1 MSSARAVAVR
11 SRLPEALAWLAFV
24 ALLVVPALAW
34 PRGWMLGYLAQTAA
48 MIVLAL
54 SYNLLLGTT
63 GLLSFGHA
71 AFAGL
76 GAFVA
81 AHGFNRY
88 GLPLPLVPLA
98 GGAAGA
104 AFGALFGFVATRRA
118 GTAFAM
124 ITLGIGELVAAAAW
138 SVPEW
143 FGGAGGVSI
152 DRAAGPALAG
162 WEFGKPM
169 HAYALIAAWCV
180 VAAVAM
186 RVLVRTRLARLA
198 NAVRDNPARV
208 AALGTDP
215 CRVRFAMA
223 IAAAFFA
230 GVAGALTLIDVEVAT
245 AESVGMLR
253 SGAVLFATV
262 IGGTTAFFGP
272 VVGAVL
278 LTFFSVFVASVSRA
292 WLLYLGLLFV
302 AVVLAAPGGASGRWR
317 AWRDARRHGGAR
329 FDARRALPGAGAAL
343 AGGVAIV
350 FAAEL
355 AYALQFAQND
365 ARRAVIGPW
374 RFDAGAPLG
383 WGIAALAAALGM
395 GLAHAARRWGRGAPR
410 TNGPAFAD
418 AIDTC
423 GAACGSAEL
432 KARDAGDVDGSTNA
446 ASAANETNAVSIA
459 STTST
464 TSMTSTTSTTSM
476 TSMTSTTSARHAARV
491 SDNAPSPVFEVAAEP
506 VGGGVHAASAPPAL
520 RMADVSKSFGA
531 TPVLVGIDLTIRP
544 GERHALI
551 GPNGAGKS
559 TLFNLIAGAL
569 APTRGRIALNGIELG
584 RRRPHAVAR
593 LGLARSFQ
601 QTSVFARMS
610 VYDNLRCAALHAPR
624 ARRRW
629 RRGPAAAAAIDRAAD
644 AALASIGLAA
654 HRDALAGSL
663 SYAQQRAL
671 DVGLALA
678 SGASV
683 FLFDE
688 PTAGM
693 SREQARRTIELIRRA
708 TAGKTVLMIEHDMD
722 AVFGFADRVSVL
734 VRGEL
739 VATGSPAAIR
749 ANAAVRA
756 AYLGEAF

>member
-253 SGAVLFATV
+253 SSAVLFATV

-383 WGIAALAAALGM
+383 WGIAALAAALGV
-395 GLAHAARRWGRGAPR
+395 GLAHAARRWGRGALR

-459 STTST
+459 STTS
-464 TSMTSTTSTTSM
+464 MTSTTSTTS
-476 TSMTSTTSARHAARV
+476 TTSARRAARV

-756 AYLGEAF
+756 AYLGEAFER

>member
-1 MSSARAVAVR
+1 MSSVRAVAVR

-253 SGAVLFATV
+253 SSAVLFATV

-355 AYALQFAQND
+355 AYALQFAQDD

-383 WGIAALAAALGM
+383 WGIA
-395 GLAHAARRWGRGAPR
+395 
-410 TNGPAFAD
+410 
-418 AIDTC
+418 
-423 GAACGSAEL
+423 
-432 KARDAGDVDGSTNA
+432 
-446 ASAANETNAVSIA
+446 
-459 STTST
+459 
-464 TSMTSTTSTTSM
+464 
-476 TSMTSTTSARHAARV
+476 
-491 SDNAPSPVFEVAAEP
+491 
-506 VGGGVHAASAPPAL
+506 
-520 RMADVSKSFGA
+520 
-531 TPVLVGIDLTIRP
+531 
-544 GERHALI
+544 
-551 GPNGAGKS
+551 
-559 TLFNLIAGAL
+559 
-569 APTRGRIALNGIELG
+569 
-584 RRRPHAVAR
+584 
-593 LGLARSFQ
+593 
-601 QTSVFARMS
+601 
-610 VYDNLRCAALHAPR
+610 
-624 ARRRW
+624 
-629 RRGPAAAAAIDRAAD
+629 
-644 AALASIGLAA
+644 
-654 HRDALAGSL
+654 
-663 SYAQQRAL
+663 
-671 DVGLALA
+671 
-678 SGASV
+678 
-683 FLFDE
+683 
-688 PTAGM
+688 
-693 SREQARRTIELIRRA
+693 
-708 TAGKTVLMIEHDMD
+708 
-722 AVFGFADRVSVL
+722 
-734 VRGEL
+734 
-739 VATGSPAAIR
+739 
-749 ANAAVRA
+749 
-756 AYLGEAF
+756 

>member
-81 AHGFNRY
+81 AHSFNRY

-98 GGAAGA
+98 GGATGA

-383 WGIAALAAALGM
+383 WGIAALAAALGV

-459 STTST
+459 
-464 TSMTSTTSTTSM
+464 STTSTTSM

>member
-253 SGAVLFATV
+253 SSAVLFATV

-355 AYALQFAQND
+355 AYALQFAQDD

-383 WGIAALAAALGM
+383 WGIAALAAALGV

-459 STTST
+459 STTS
-464 TSMTSTTSTTSM
+464 M
-476 TSMTSTTSARHAARV
+476 TSMTSARRAARV

-739 VATGSPAAIR
+739 VATGSPTAIR

-756 AYLGEAF
+756 AYLGEAFER

>member
-81 AHGFNRY
+81 AHSFNRY

-383 WGIAALAAALGM
+383 WGIAALAAALGV

-459 STTST
+459 
-464 TSMTSTTSTTSM
+464 STTSTTSM

>member
-169 HAYALIAAWCV
+169 HAYALIATWCV

-253 SGAVLFATV
+253 SSAVLFATV

-383 WGIAALAAALGM
+383 WGIAALAAALGV

-459 STTST
+459 STANTA
-464 TSMTSTTSTTSM
+464 
-476 TSMTSTTSARHAARV
+476 STTSARRAARV
-491 SDNAPSPVFEVAAEP
+491 FDNAPSPVFEVAAEP

-739 VATGSPAAIR
+739 VATGSPTAIR

-756 AYLGEAF
+756 AYLGEAFER

>member
-186 RVLVRTRLARLA
+186 RALVRTRLARLA

-253 SGAVLFATV
+253 SSAVLFATV

-317 AWRDARRHGGAR
+317 A
-329 FDARRALPGAGAAL
+329 
-343 AGGVAIV
+343 
-350 FAAEL
+350 
-355 AYALQFAQND
+355 
-365 ARRAVIGPW
+365 
-374 RFDAGAPLG
+374 
-383 WGIAALAAALGM
+383 
-395 GLAHAARRWGRGAPR
+395 
-410 TNGPAFAD
+410 
-418 AIDTC
+418 
-423 GAACGSAEL
+423 
-432 KARDAGDVDGSTNA
+432 
-446 ASAANETNAVSIA
+446 
-459 STTST
+459 
-464 TSMTSTTSTTSM
+464 
-476 TSMTSTTSARHAARV
+476 
-491 SDNAPSPVFEVAAEP
+491 
-506 VGGGVHAASAPPAL
+506 
-520 RMADVSKSFGA
+520 
-531 TPVLVGIDLTIRP
+531 
-544 GERHALI
+544 
-551 GPNGAGKS
+551 
-559 TLFNLIAGAL
+559 
-569 APTRGRIALNGIELG
+569 
-584 RRRPHAVAR
+584 
-593 LGLARSFQ
+593 
-601 QTSVFARMS
+601 
-610 VYDNLRCAALHAPR
+610 
-624 ARRRW
+624 
-629 RRGPAAAAAIDRAAD
+629 
-644 AALASIGLAA
+644 
-654 HRDALAGSL
+654 
-663 SYAQQRAL
+663 
-671 DVGLALA
+671 
-678 SGASV
+678 
-683 FLFDE
+683 
-688 PTAGM
+688 
-693 SREQARRTIELIRRA
+693 
-708 TAGKTVLMIEHDMD
+708 
-722 AVFGFADRVSVL
+722 
-734 VRGEL
+734 
-739 VATGSPAAIR
+739 
-749 ANAAVRA
+749 
-756 AYLGEAF
+756 

>member
-355 AYALQFAQND
+355 AYALQFAQD
-365 ARRAVIGPW
+365 EARRAVIGPW
-374 RFDAGAPLG
+374 RFDAGAQLG
-383 WGIAALAAALGM
+383 WGIAALAAALGV
-395 GLAHAARRWGRGAPR
+395 GLAHAARRWGRGALR

-464 TSMTSTTSTTSM
+464 TS
-476 TSMTSTTSARHAARV
+476 TTSARRAARV

-756 AYLGEAF
+756 AYLGEAFER

>member
-1 MSSARAVAVR
+1 M
-11 SRLPEALAWLAFV
+11 PEALAWLAFV

-355 AYALQFAQND
+355 AYALQFAQDD

-383 WGIAALAAALGM
+383 WGIAALAAALGV

-464 TSMTSTTSTTSM
+464 TS
-476 TSMTSTTSARHAARV
+476 TTSARRAARV
-491 SDNAPSPVFEVAAEP
+491 SDNAPSPLFEVAAEP

-756 AYLGEAF
+756 AYLGEAFER

>member
-1 MSSARAVAVR
+1 M
-11 SRLPEALAWLAFV
+11 PEALAWLAFV

-253 SGAVLFATV
+253 SSAVLFATV

-383 WGIAALAAALGM
+383 WGIAALAAALGV
-395 GLAHAARRWGRGAPR
+395 GLAHAARRWGRGALR

-459 STTST
+459 STTS
-464 TSMTSTTSTTSM
+464 MTSTTSTTS
-476 TSMTSTTSARHAARV
+476 TTSARRAARV

-756 AYLGEAF
+756 AYLGEAFER

>member
-1 MSSARAVAVR
+1 MSSATVR
-11 SRLPEALAWLAFV
+11 SRLSHAWPWFALI
-24 ALLVVPALAW
+24 ALLAVPALVW

-48 MIVLAL
+48 LIVLAL

-76 GAFVA
+76 GAFAA
-81 AHGFNRY
+81 AHVFNRY

-98 GGAAGA
+98 GGVAGA
-104 AFGALFGFVATRRA
+104 GFGVVFGFIATRRA

-124 ITLGIGELVAAAAW
+124 ITLGLGELVAAAAW
-138 SVPEW
+138 SVPDW

-152 DRAAGPALAG
+152 DRASGPALGA
-162 WEFGKPM
+162 WHFARPM
-169 HAYALIAAWCV
+169 HAYALIALWCIG
-180 VAAVAM
+180 AAAAM
-186 RVLVRTRLARLA
+186 RALARTPFARLA

-215 CRVRFAMA
+215 RRVRYAMA
-223 IAAAFFA
+223 VAAAFFA
-230 GVAGALTLIDVEVAT
+230 GVSGALTLIDVEVAT
-245 AESVGMLR
+245 SESVGMLR

-262 IGGTTAFFGP
+262 IGGATGFFGP
-272 VVGAVL
+272 VVGAAL

-292 WLLYLGLLFV
+292 WLLYLGVLFV
-302 AVVLAAPGGASGRWR
+302 AVVLAAPGGVSGGWR
-317 AWRDARRHGGAR
+317 ARRDARRQGGAR
-329 FDARRALPGAGAAL
+329 VDGRRELLGAGAAIAL
-343 AGGVAIV
+343 GVAIV
-350 FAAEL
+350 FVVEL
-355 AYALQFAQND
+355 AYALRFAQD
-365 ARRAVIGPW
+365 EGRRAVIGLW
-374 RFDAGAPLG
+374 RFDAGAPFG
-383 WGIAALAAALGM
+383 WGIAAAAAAIGA
-395 GLAHAARRWGRGAPR
+395 GLAHAARRR
-410 TNGPAFAD
+410 
-418 AIDTC
+418 
-423 GAACGSAEL
+423 
-432 KARDAGDVDGSTNA
+432 
-446 ASAANETNAVSIA
+446 
-459 STTST
+459 
-464 TSMTSTTSTTSM
+464 
-476 TSMTSTTSARHAARV
+476 
-491 SDNAPSPVFEVAAEP
+491 
-506 VGGGVHAASAPPAL
+506 GGVHRSNEADVDVADASDVRDASDVVGSARARDRANVSDDATSFAMPMEPGTTAGSLDRASVRAATSPPAL
-520 RMADVSKSFGA
+520 RVTNVGKSFGA
-531 TPVLVGIDLTIRP
+531 TPVLVGVDLTIRH

-559 TLFNLIAGAL
+559 TLFDLIAGAL
-569 APTRGRIALNGIELG
+569 APTRGRIALNGVELG
-584 RRRPHAVAR
+584 RRGPHAVAR

-601 QTSVFARMS
+601 QTSVFARMT
-610 VYDNLRCAALHAPR
+610 VHDNLRCAALHAPGQ
-624 ARRRW
+624 RRRW
-629 RRGPAAAAAIDRAAD
+629 RNRLAGAAAIDRAAD

-654 HRDALAGSL
+654 RRDVLAGSL
-663 SYAQQRAL
+663 SYAEQRAL

-739 VATGSPAAIR
+739 VATGTPAAIR

-756 AYLGEAF
+756 AYLGEAFER

>member
-355 AYALQFAQND
+355 AYALQFAQDD

-383 WGIAALAAALGM
+383 WGIAALAAALGV

-459 STTST
+459 STANTA
-464 TSMTSTTSTTSM
+464 STTSTTS
-476 TSMTSTTSARHAARV
+476 ARRAARV

-756 AYLGEAF
+756 AYLGEAFER

>member
-253 SGAVLFATV
+253 SSAVLFATV

-383 WGIAALAAALGM
+383 WGIAALAAALGV

-459 STTST
+459 STTS
-464 TSMTSTTSTTSM
+464 M
-476 TSMTSTTSARHAARV
+476 TSMTSARRAARV

-629 RRGPAAAAAIDRAAD
+629 RREPAAAAAIDRAAD

-756 AYLGEAF
+756 AYLGEAFER

>member
-355 AYALQFAQND
+355 AYALQFAQDD

-383 WGIAALAAALGM
+383 WGIAALAAALGV

-464 TSMTSTTSTTSM
+464 TS
-476 TSMTSTTSARHAARV
+476 TTSARRAARV
-491 SDNAPSPVFEVAAEP
+491 FDNAPSPVFEVAAEP

-756 AYLGEAF
+756 AYLGEAFER

>member
-180 VAAVAM
+180 IAAVAM

-355 AYALQFAQND
+355 AYALQFAQD
-365 ARRAVIGPW
+365 EARRAVIGPW

-383 WGIAALAAALGM
+383 WGIAALAAALGV

-464 TSMTSTTSTTSM
+464 TSTTSM
-476 TSMTSTTSARHAARV
+476 TSMTSARRAARV
-491 SDNAPSPVFEVAAEP
+491 FDNAPSPVFEVAAEP

-749 ANAAVRA
+749 TNAAVRA
-756 AYLGEAF
+756 AYLGEAFER

>member
-355 AYALQFAQND
+355 AYALQFAQDD

-383 WGIAALAAALGM
+383 WGIAALAAALGV

-464 TSMTSTTSTTSM
+464 TS
-476 TSMTSTTSARHAARV
+476 TTSARRAARV
-491 SDNAPSPVFEVAAEP
+491 SDNAPSPLFEVAAEP

-756 AYLGEAF
+756 AYLGEAFER

>member
-81 AHGFNRY
+81 AHSFNRY

-464 TSMTSTTSTTSM
+464 TSMTSTTSTTS
-476 TSMTSTTSARHAARV
+476 ARHAARV

-756 AYLGEAF
+756 AYLGEAFER

>member
-459 STTST
+459 STTS
-464 TSMTSTTSTTSM
+464 MTSATSA
-476 TSMTSTTSARHAARV
+476 TSARHAARV

-756 AYLGEAF
+756 AYLGEAFER

>member
-383 WGIAALAAALGM
+383 WGIAALAAALGV

-459 STTST
+459 STANTANT
-464 TSMTSTTSTTSM
+464 ASTTST
-476 TSMTSTTSARHAARV
+476 TSTTSARHAARV

-756 AYLGEAF
+756 AYLGEAFER

>member
-1 MSSARAVAVR
+1 MSSVRAVAVR

-180 VAAVAM
+180 IAAVAM

-383 WGIAALAAALGM
+383 WGIAALAAALGV

-464 TSMTSTTSTTSM
+464 TS
-476 TSMTSTTSARHAARV
+476 TTSARRAARV
-491 SDNAPSPVFEVAAEP
+491 FDNAPSPVFEVVAEP

-756 AYLGEAF
+756 AYLGEAFER

>member
-355 AYALQFAQND
+355 AYALQFAQDD

-383 WGIAALAAALGM
+383 WGIAALAAALGV

-464 TSMTSTTSTTSM
+464 TSMTSA
-476 TSMTSTTSARHAARV
+476 TSARHAARV

-756 AYLGEAF
+756 AYLGEAFER

>member
-383 WGIAALAAALGM
+383 WGIAALAAALGV

-459 STTST
+459 STANTAST
-464 TSMTSTTSTTSM
+464 TSTTSTTS
-476 TSMTSTTSARHAARV
+476 ARRAARV

-756 AYLGEAF
+756 AYLGEAFER

>member
-464 TSMTSTTSTTSM
+464 TSMTS
-476 TSMTSTTSARHAARV
+476 MTSTTSARHAARV

>member
-1 MSSARAVAVR
+1 M
-11 SRLPEALAWLAFV
+11 PEALAWLAFV

-355 AYALQFAQND
+355 AYALQFAQDD

-383 WGIAALAAALGM
+383 WGIAALAAALGV
-395 GLAHAARRWGRGAPR
+395 GLAHAARRWGRGALR

-459 STTST
+459 STANTANT
-464 TSMTSTTSTTSM
+464 A
-476 TSMTSTTSARHAARV
+476 STTSARRAARV
-491 SDNAPSPVFEVAAEP
+491 FDNAPSPVFEVAAEP

-756 AYLGEAF
+756 AYLGEAFER

>member
-1 MSSARAVAVR
+1 M
-11 SRLPEALAWLAFV
+11 PEALAWLAFV

-253 SGAVLFATV
+253 SSAVLFATV

-355 AYALQFAQND
+355 AYALQFAQD
-365 ARRAVIGPW
+365 EARRAVIGPW

-383 WGIAALAAALGM
+383 WGIAALAAALGV

-446 ASAANETNAVSIA
+446 ASA
-459 STTST
+459 
-464 TSMTSTTSTTSM
+464 TSTTST
-476 TSMTSTTSARHAARV
+476 TSTTSARHAARV

-629 RRGPAAAAAIDRAAD
+629 RREPAAAAAIDRAAD

-708 TAGKTVLMIEHDMD
+708 TAGKTVVMIEHDMD

-756 AYLGEAF
+756 AYLGEAFER

>member
-169 HAYALIAAWCV
+169 HAYALIATWCV

-253 SGAVLFATV
+253 SSAVLFATV

-383 WGIAALAAALGM
+383 WGIAALAAALGV

-459 STTST
+459 SIAST
-464 TSMTSTTSTTSM
+464 ANTANTA
-476 TSMTSTTSARHAARV
+476 STTSARRAARV
-491 SDNAPSPVFEVAAEP
+491 FDNAPSPVFEVAAEP

-739 VATGSPAAIR
+739 VATGSPTAIR

-756 AYLGEAF
+756 AYLGEAFER

>member
-1 MSSARAVAVR
+1 M
-11 SRLPEALAWLAFV
+11 PEALAWLAFV

-118 GTAFAM
+118 STAFAM

-355 AYALQFAQND
+355 AYALQFAQDD

-383 WGIAALAAALGM
+383 WGIAALAAALGV

-464 TSMTSTTSTTSM
+464 ASTASTTSTTS
-476 TSMTSTTSARHAARV
+476 ARRAARV
-491 SDNAPSPVFEVAAEP
+491 FDNAPSPVFEVVAEP

-756 AYLGEAF
+756 AYLGEAFER

>member
-180 VAAVAM
+180 IAAVAM

-355 AYALQFAQND
+355 AYALQFAQDD

-383 WGIAALAAALGM
+383 WGIAALAAALGV

-464 TSMTSTTSTTSM
+464 TS
-476 TSMTSTTSARHAARV
+476 TTSARRAARV
-491 SDNAPSPVFEVAAEP
+491 FDNAPSPVFEVAAEP

-756 AYLGEAF
+756 AYLGEAFER

>member
-81 AHGFNRY
+81 AHSFNRY

-464 TSMTSTTSTTSM
+464 TSMTSM
-476 TSMTSTTSARHAARV
+476 TSARHAARV

-756 AYLGEAF
+756 AYLGEAFER

>member
-1 MSSARAVAVR
+1 MSSVAVR
-11 SRLPEALAWLAFV
+11 SRLAVALPWLALV
-24 ALLVVPALAW
+24 ALLAAPALAW
-34 PRGWMLGYLAQTAA
+34 PRGWVLGYLAQTAA

-76 GAFVA
+76 GAFAA

-98 GGAAGA
+98 GGVAGA
-104 AFGALFGFVATRRA
+104 GFGALFGFIATRRA

-124 ITLGIGELVAAAAW
+124 ITLGLGELVAAAAW
-138 SVPEW
+138 SVPDW

-152 DRAAGPALAG
+152 DRASGPALGA
-162 WEFGKPM
+162 WDFGKPAQ
-169 HAYALIAAWCV
+169 AYALIAIWCV
-180 VAAVAM
+180 VAAAAM
-186 RVLVRTRLARLA
+186 RALVRTPLARLA

-215 CRVRFAMA
+215 RRVRYAMA

-230 GVAGALTLIDVEVAT
+230 GVSGALTLIDVEVAT
-245 AESVGMLR
+245 SESVGMLR
-253 SGAVLFATV
+253 SGAVLFAAV
-262 IGGTTAFFGP
+262 IGGATSFFGP
-272 VVGAVL
+272 AVGAVL

-302 AVVLAAPGGASGRWR
+302 AVVLAAPGGASGWPR
-317 AWRDARRHGGAR
+317 ARREARRRGGAR
-329 FDARRALPGAGAAL
+329 FDWRRELLGALAAL

-350 FAAEL
+350 FVVEL
-355 AYALQFAQND
+355 AYALRFAQDD
-365 ARRAVIGPW
+365 ARRAVIGLW

-383 WGIAALAAALGM
+383 WAVAAAAAAIGAGFAQAARRRGANRARADLADRFDRVIRANASDDSNARDIDAAGAPGMPYASGAAGAGGKASALAPRAAVASDDAAALAARASAAAADPERAS
-395 GLAHAARRWGRGAPR
+395 AHAATAP
-410 TNGPAFAD
+410 A
-418 AIDTC
+418 
-423 GAACGSAEL
+423 
-432 KARDAGDVDGSTNA
+432 
-446 ASAANETNAVSIA
+446 
-459 STTST
+459 
-464 TSMTSTTSTTSM
+464 
-476 TSMTSTTSARHAARV
+476 
-491 SDNAPSPVFEVAAEP
+491 
-506 VGGGVHAASAPPAL
+506 AL
-520 RMADVSKSFGA
+520 RLTNVGKSFGA
-531 TPVLVGIDLTIRP
+531 TPVLVGVDLTIRA

-569 APTRGRIALNGIELG
+569 APTHGRIELNGTDLG
-584 RRRPHAVAR
+584 RRGPHAVAR

-624 ARRRW
+624 QRRRW
-629 RRGPAAAAAIDRAAD
+629 RNRLAGAAEIDRAAD

-663 SYAQQRAL
+663 SYAEQRAL

-693 SREQARRTIELIRRA
+693 SREQARRTIALIRRA
-708 TAGKTVLMIEHDMD
+708 TAGRTVLMIEHDMD

-739 VATGSPAAIR
+739 VATGAPAAIR

-756 AYLGEAF
+756 AYLGEAFER

>member
-1 MSSARAVAVR
+1 MSSVRAVAVR

-215 CRVRFAMA
+215 CRVRFTMA

-355 AYALQFAQND
+355 AYALQFAQDD

-383 WGIAALAAALGM
+383 WGIAALAAALGV

-464 TSMTSTTSTTSM
+464 TS
-476 TSMTSTTSARHAARV
+476 TTSARRAARV
-491 SDNAPSPVFEVAAEP
+491 SDNAPSPLFEVAAEP

-693 SREQARRTIELIRRA
+693 SREQARRTIKLIRRA

-749 ANAAVRA
+749 TNAAVRA
-756 AYLGEAF
+756 AYLGEAFER

>member
-355 AYALQFAQND
+355 AYALQFAQD
-365 ARRAVIGPW
+365 EARRAVIGPW

-383 WGIAALAAALGM
+383 WGIAALAAALGV

-459 STTST
+459 SA
-464 TSMTSTTSTTSM
+464 
-476 TSMTSTTSARHAARV
+476 TSARHAARV

-756 AYLGEAF
+756 AYLGEAFER

>member
-464 TSMTSTTSTTSM
+464 TST

-756 AYLGEAF
+756 AYLGEAFER